1 MFMQVCCSCALLVLR
16 QLDVAL
22 TGNDVT
28 SPLTTDIML
37 QNGCDLA
44 AEILK

>member
-1 MFMQVCCSCALLVLR
+1 MTLRHLVLR

-37 QNGCDLA
+37 QNGCHLV
-44 AEILK
+44 AEI